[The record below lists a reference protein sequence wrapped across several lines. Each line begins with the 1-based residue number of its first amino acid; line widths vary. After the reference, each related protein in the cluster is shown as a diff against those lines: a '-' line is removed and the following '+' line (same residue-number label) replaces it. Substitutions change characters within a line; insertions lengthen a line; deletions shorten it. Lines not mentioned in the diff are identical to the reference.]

1 MLSVL
6 TSDQFVDGGWSDS
19 GYSNPK
25 YDELYQQQQIA
36 TDPNERQKIVWQMQE
51 MAFNDRPYIVYW
63 YPDTLQ
69 AYRSDRFKNFLESPV
84 IEIQGEKSLRQVG
97 RAVNQEFGVRNAGFS
112 TSVFRTPSF
121 RSARSAPHIRMS
133 RRDYFF
139 RKVVFALVTLLIVFT
154 INFLLFRILPG
165 DPVRAVIGRNVRITR
180 EVQQA
185 LREQFGLDRPLFPDQ
200 YLNTLGQYVQG
211 NLGVSWSL
219 RRPVNEVL
227 ITKLGNTLLLVTLG
241 QFFSIILGV
250 SLGLLAGWKRKTK
263 IDVSALT
270 FSLIMWAV
278 PTFWLG
284 IMLLALGSQLGLPY
298 RRHGRPQNIGKP
310 FLEVLPD
317 VARHLALPT
326 LTFTLI
332 YLGEYM
338 LIMRSSILEVLS
350 EDYILTAKA
359 KGMSHWQILRKH
371 AMKNAMLP
379 IVTLIALNLG
389 FTVSGAIYIE
399 TVFSYDGLGIL
410 SGCAGQTGFS
420 TAAGRFHAAGDRC
433 YHRQHGGG
441 YLVYVS
447 RSASEAS
454 LRRDTQQ
461 VMNNESCTTSGAVSV
476 TSESLRRSRMGLVG
490 APADYHAVRGISG
503 RC

>member
-1 MLSVL
+1 M
-6 TSDQFVDGGWSDS
+6 
-19 GYSNPK
+19 K
-25 YDELYQQQQIA
+25 DE
-36 TDPNERQKIVWQMQE
+36 VH
-51 MAFNDRPYIVYW
+51 
-63 YPDTLQ
+63 
-69 AYRSDRFKNFLESPV
+69 
-84 IEIQGEKSLRQVG
+84 
-97 RAVNQEFGVRNAGFS
+97 
-112 TSVFRTPSF
+112 PSSF
-121 RSARSAPHIRMS
+121 ILRMS
-133 RRDYFF
+133 RRDYIF
-139 RKVVFALVTLLIVFT
+139 RKVIFALVTLLIVFS
-154 INFLLFRILPG
+154 INFVLFRILPG

-185 LREQFGLDRPLFPDQ
+185 LREQFGLDKPLFPDQ

-219 RRPVNEVL
+219 RRNVSEVL
-227 ITKLGNTLLLVTLG
+227 LAKLGNTLLLVTLG

-284 IMLLALGSQLGLPY
+284 IMFLALGSSWLGLPT
-298 RRHGRPQNIGKP
+298 GGMMSPQNIGKP

-317 VARHLALPT
+317 VGRHLIMPT

-359 KGMSHWQILRKH
+359 KGMSHWQILRRH

-399 TVFSYDGLGIL
+399 TVFSYDGLGKLFQDALAKQDFPLLQGAFMLLAVAVIIANMAADIL
-410 SGCAGQTGFS
+410 YT
-420 TAAGRFHAAGDRC
+420 
-433 YHRQHGGG
+433 
-441 YLVYVS
+441 YLDPRVKQ
-447 RSASEAS
+447 A
-454 LRRDTQQ
+454 
-461 VMNNESCTTSGAVSV
+461 
-476 TSESLRRSRMGLVG
+476 
-490 APADYHAVRGISG
+490 
-503 RC
+503 